1 MKAKALKP
9 FIDKKE
15 GVTRKLGDTF
25 TVSAERYKEI
35 NSTKFGVLAVAV
47 IEGTA
52 KPKSRRKPKRGD

>member
-1 MKAKALKP
+1 MKAKVIKP
-9 FIDKKE
+9 FVDKVE
-15 GVTRKLGDTF
+15 GVTRKIGDAF
-25 TVSAERYKEI
+25 DASEERFEEI